1 MSINNYILK
10 IKTIRHSLAT
20 IGEPLDDR
28 ELLLAILNGL
38 DHDYKTIVSLVTYQM
53 NDVDL
58 DKVQYLLLMHEQR
71 LISKN
76 LPQSTVSFNSVT
88 PSMKVNLI
96 DYN

>member
-1 MSINNYILK
+1 MNLWNDK
-10 IKTIRHSLAT
+10 
-20 IGEPLDDR
+20 

-38 DHDYKTIVSLVTYQM
+38 DHDYETVVSLVTYQM

-76 LPQSTVSFNSVT
+76 VPQSTVNFDLVT
-88 PSMKVNLI
+88 PSMQVNMTDIIREEELI
-96 DYN
+96 IFRV